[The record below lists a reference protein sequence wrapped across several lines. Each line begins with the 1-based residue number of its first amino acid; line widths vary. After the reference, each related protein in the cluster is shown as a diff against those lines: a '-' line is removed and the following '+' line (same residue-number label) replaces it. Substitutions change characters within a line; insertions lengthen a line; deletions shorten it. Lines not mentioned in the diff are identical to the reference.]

1 MAKAI
6 KDFVRNIFPS
16 SLFEK
21 GNAAHHG
28 SKEYLHVENQE
39 DSGEEDIVYPSEEMT
54 RNSQEAEKSQN
65 TSALQAAWNVLN
77 LIQGTGT
84 LGVPFAVMQGGY
96 MSLVAIVIVSIITN
110 YTGKLIVEC
119 LYEKPFS
126 DQGTRGVRLRNSYA
140 LIGQACWKKHGSAVV
155 WAAQVMQLAC
165 ACVLYL
171 LLVADFFN
179 DLFEHH
185 SLSYSLWII
194 IAGFL
199 LLPSVFLNQ
208 FKRISWLSMFSVVAL
223 VMVFVSVIGYG
234 VTKRY
239 EWDFNLGVTTLEGF
253 PVAWGI
259 ILFSFVCHPY
269 LPGIEE
275 SMEKPE
281 EFNSIMNYSFLA
293 SALTKLT
300 YGFIAVL
307 TFKDNTQQE
316 ISENLPAGALQNTA
330 NSLLGLNGMFSYAL
344 PLFTLVTIV
353 HKAQFSCLPPC
364 IPDEKHPL
372 TVKERAMIYSL
383 RAIFVIFTVMVAVLL
398 PQFSLLMAVI
408 GSISGVLLTLVFPC
422 LFDVILHLDHIST
435 RRYVINLLIVC
446 VGVLSGGFGL
456 VFSLIAIMKSYV
468 Q

>member
-171 LLVADFFN
+171 LLVADFF
-179 DLFEHH
+179 
-185 SLSYSLWII
+185 
-194 IAGFL
+194 
-199 LLPSVFLNQ
+199 
-208 FKRISWLSMFSVVAL
+208 
-223 VMVFVSVIGYG
+223 
-234 VTKRY
+234 
-239 EWDFNLGVTTLEGF
+239 
-253 PVAWGI
+253 
-259 ILFSFVCHPY
+259 
-269 LPGIEE
+269 
-275 SMEKPE
+275 
-281 EFNSIMNYSFLA
+281 
-293 SALTKLT
+293 
-300 YGFIAVL
+300 
-307 TFKDNTQQE
+307 
-316 ISENLPAGALQNTA
+316 
-330 NSLLGLNGMFSYAL
+330 
-344 PLFTLVTIV
+344 
-353 HKAQFSCLPPC
+353 
-364 IPDEKHPL
+364 
-372 TVKERAMIYSL
+372 
-383 RAIFVIFTVMVAVLL
+383 
-398 PQFSLLMAVI
+398 
-408 GSISGVLLTLVFPC
+408 
-422 LFDVILHLDHIST
+422 
-435 RRYVINLLIVC
+435 
-446 VGVLSGGFGL
+446 
-456 VFSLIAIMKSYV
+456 
-468 Q
+468 